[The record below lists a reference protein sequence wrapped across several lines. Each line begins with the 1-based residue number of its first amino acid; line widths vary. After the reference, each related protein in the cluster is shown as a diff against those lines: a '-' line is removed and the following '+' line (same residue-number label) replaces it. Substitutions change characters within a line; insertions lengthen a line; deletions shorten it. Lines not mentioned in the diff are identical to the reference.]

1 MPGFGSSGVGI
12 GPGDGLGSGGIG
24 SVSDGLGFGGSSID
38 AVGLWVRIGLL
49 RRGTLVV
56 AEDGRA
62 QTGAGG
68 VWRCARSGRR
78 EPARAVDTEE
88 GTLDS
93 DRIEGKAKQVEG
105 EAQETWGK
113 VKDKARDVKDDVED
127 ALDRDDDR
135 EDALDREPR

>member
-1 MPGFGSSGVGI
+1 MPGFGSSGVGT

-24 SVSDGLGFGGSSID
+24 SVSDGLGFGGSSIE
-38 AVGLWVRIGLL
+38 AVGLWVRISLL

-62 QTGAGG
+62 QTEADGCGDARGRVGG
-68 VWRCARSGRR
+68 RQHQPSTRG
-78 EPARAVDTEE
+78 
-88 GTLDS
+88 GHMDS
-93 DRIEGKAKQVEG
+93 DRIEGKAKQLEG
-105 EAQETWGK
+105 EAQETWGE

-135 EDALDREPR
+135 EDAPDREPR